1 MKRIFIAIDISE
13 EAREKAAAYFDGLR
27 RAFPM
32 LRVGW
37 ERPEKLHL
45 TLKFL
50 GDVNEVVLEKVR
62 QTTMDIAALAWPF
75 RLSLTRTGR
84 FPPNGDP
91 KTLWIRVEDGGN
103 LSEISARLNDSLYRI
118 GINAEK
124 RRFTPHL
131 TIGRLREPERSQEL
145 ARRHIDSKFDPVAF
159 DVRRIT
165 IYQSRLLPKGSIY
178 TRLASLPLGQND
190 KP

>member
-13 EAREKAAAYFDGLR
+13 EARQMTASYIDSLR

-50 GDVNEVVLEKVR
+50 GDVNDATLEKVR
-62 QTTMDIAALAWPF
+62 QAAMDIASAAGPF
-75 RLSLTRTGR
+75 RLSLTGTGR
-84 FPPNGDP
+84 FPPKGDP
-91 KTLWIRVEDGGN
+91 KTLWIGVEDDGQ
-103 LSEISARLNDSLYRI
+103 LSAVAARLEDSLHRI
-118 GINAEK
+118 GLKAEK

-131 TIGRLREPERSQEL
+131 TIGRLREPERSREL
-145 ARRHIDSKFDPVAF
+145 AQCHLDSSFGPAAF
-159 DVRRIT
+159 DVRQIT
-165 IYQSRLLPKGSIY
+165 IYESRLQPKGSIY
-178 TRLASLPLGQND
+178 TQLVSLPLGANT
-190 KP
+190 